1 MKQMH
6 KNDLKKTKNTNK
18 KTKKSKIKIKK
29 LKMIITEQNE
39 TNRNR
44 IIVIR
49 ICSWGLHYQCP
60 GSHSEP

>member
-1 MKQMH
+1 MH

-49 ICSWGLHYQCP
+49 ICSWGLHDQCP